1 MSKISKLVV
10 TIIMVSSFAFSQQGQ
25 TLMNGG
31 FSYTKASGSDA
42 MMRLFVEYG
51 GFVSDNWLLSGT
63 ATYEDA
69 LVYNYDREEYEVDG
83 DTTFELGVDYFINEK
98 WHVGIR
104 HNEGYEDEAIRAG
117 MFMPFKE
124 SGNVYLH
131 PHVVRWLDM
140 EVNQVNVG
148 YLFGFKKVIF

>member
-1 MSKISKLVV
+1 MSKIGKLIVV
-10 TIIMVSSFAFSQQGQ
+10 MIMVSSFAFSQQGQ

-31 FSYTKASGSDA
+31 FSYTKAKDVDA
-42 MMRLFVEYG
+42 TMLLSLEYG
-51 GFVSDNWLLSGT
+51 GFVADSWLLSG
-63 ATYEDA
+63 A
-69 LVYNYDREEYEVDG
+69 VMHQ
-83 DTTFELGVDYFINEK
+83 DTGADSDTMFELGVDWFITEK

-104 HNEGYEDEAIRAG
+104 HNETWEDEALRIG

-131 PHVVRWLDM
+131 PHFVRWMDM

-148 YLFGFKKVIF
+148 LSLWF

>member
-31 FSYTKASGSDA
+31 FSYSKASGSDA
-42 MMRLFVEYG
+42 MMKLFVEYG

-63 ATYEDA
+63 ATYEDR
-69 LVYNYDREEYEVDG
+69 LVYNDDTWEFEVDG
-83 DTTFELGVDYFINEK
+83 DTMFELGVDYFINEK

-104 HNEGYEDEAIRAG
+104 HNEGYEDEAIRVG

-131 PHVVRWLDM
+131 PHVVRWLDG
-140 EVNQVNVG
+140 EVNHVNIG
-148 YLFGFKKVIF
+148 LSLWF